1 MYLTVAEFDTVS
13 YPQFT
18 ADVKKCNPLI
28 SEGCIEDMWRDL
40 VFPDRATEG
49 SAGYDFRVP
58 YDIILEPGESALI
71 PTGMRCQIEEGW
83 VLLIFPRSS
92 MGFKYRMQLDN
103 GTGVIDS
110 DYYYAE
116 NEGHIMA
123 KITNDSREG
132 KTMHLRAGDRFMQ
145 GVFVPYGVTVDDE
158 PRGEENRRSWFH
170 WQLKRDAEL
179 PSRRL
184 SGSQLLVAKELSL
197 NPEPCASRSDADY
210 ELNYH

>member
-1 MYLTVAEFDTVS
+1 MGGQTLYLTVAEFDTVS
-13 YPQFT
+13 FPQFT

-28 SEGCIEDMWRDL
+28 SESCIEDMWRDL

-58 YDIILEPGESALI
+58 YDVILEPGESALI

-103 GTGVIDS
+103 STGVIDS
-110 DYYYAE
+110 DYYFAE

-158 PRGEENRRSWFH
+158 PRG
-170 WQLKRDAEL
+170 KRT
-179 PSRRL
+179 
-184 SGSQLLVAKELSL
+184 SGLGSTGA
-197 NPEPCASRSDADY
+197 
-210 ELNYH
+210 

>member
-28 SEGCIEDMWRDL
+28 SESCIEDMWRDL

-83 VLLIFPRSS
+83 VLMLFPRSS

-103 GTGVIDS
+103 GTGIVDG
-110 DYYYAE
+110 DYIFAE

-158 PRGEENRRSWFH
+158 PRG
-170 WQLKRDAEL
+170 KRTGGF
-179 PSRRL
+179 
-184 SGSQLLVAKELSL
+184 GSTG
-197 NPEPCASRSDADY
+197 N
-210 ELNYH
+210 

>member
-1 MYLTVAEFDTVS
+1 MYLTIAEFDTVS

-28 SEGCIEDMWRDL
+28 SESCIEDMWRDL

-83 VLLIFPRSS
+83 VLMLFPRSS

-103 GTGVIDS
+103 GTGIVDG
-110 DYYYAE
+110 DYIFAE
-116 NEGHIMA
+116 NKA
-123 KITNDSREG
+123 TSWQRSR
-132 KTMHLRAGDRFMQ
+132 T
-145 GVFVPYGVTVDDE
+145 T
-158 PRGEENRRSWFH
+158 
-170 WQLKRDAEL
+170 
-179 PSRRL
+179 
-184 SGSQLLVAKELSL
+184 VAKARQCTCERATDSCRACSFLT
-197 NPEPCASRSDADY
+197 ASRLMTSQEGREPAA
-210 ELNYH
+210 LVPLAIKKRR

>member
-13 YPQFT
+13 FPQFT

-28 SEGCIEDMWRDL
+28 SESCIEDMWRDL

-103 GTGVIDS
+103 STGVIDS
-110 DYYYAE
+110 DYYGSD
-116 NEGHIMA
+116 NEGHIFIKM
-123 KITNDSREG
+123 TNDSNEG
-132 KTMHLRAGDRFMQ
+132 KVVDVQAGQGIAQGIFMT
-145 GVFVPYGVTVDDE
+145 YGITEDD
-158 PRGEENRRSWFH
+158 
-170 WQLKRDAEL
+170 DATET
-179 PSRRL
+179 RNGGF
-184 SGSQLLVAKELSL
+184 GSTTK
-197 NPEPCASRSDADY
+197 
-210 ELNYH
+210 